1 MTTIAQPKN
10 IWIKDPTFDLGYLS
24 FGWIPIYLAFIVF
37 ENYFATILIIVAA
50 TSFVHRHY
58 TFALVYGQKEEFD
71 KRRWSYILLPVAFL
85 IIAVTFYKLNM
96 FSILLVASII
106 WLMFHTIAQK
116 YGLTRIYSRKA
127 GYGIAWLDKGII
139 YSWFAYLFFALG
151 ERNQGLMSEYHEG
164 RSLIKYLG
172 EYLPIFTIISYVA
185 LAVALAFTIAYI
197 YVELK
202 NWDKIS
208 LPKNIFVF
216 SILLLYA
223 IFFQNLVIGFLV
235 FGFSHAIEYIAFVNV
250 FVNSKYKKRPD
261 TGSFF
266 SRVTKKQWL
275 YAGIFTILLAGI
287 SVAGNNYNQYILGLY
302 ITGSSF
308 LHFIYDGW
316 IWKVSKPEVGK
327 PLDIKYA
334 STSN

>member
-1 MTTIAQPKN
+1 MSTIAQPKN

-24 FGWIPIYLAFIVF
+24 FGWIPIYLAFILF

-85 IIAVTFYKLNM
+85 IIAVTLYKLNL
-96 FSILLVASII
+96 FSILLAASII

-127 GYGIAWLDKGII
+127 GYGFGWLDKGII

-164 RSLIKYLG
+164 RTLIKYLG
-172 EYLPIFTIISYVA
+172 EYLPIFTLISYVA
-185 LAVALAFTIAYI
+185 LAIAIGFTIAYI

>member
-139 YSWFAYLFFALG
+139 YSWFAYLFFALA
-151 ERNQGLMSEYHEG
+151 ERNRGVMDEYE
-164 RSLIKYLG
+164 LG
-172 EYLPIFTIISYVA
+172 YAVLNILGDYFYIFT
-185 LAVALAFTIAYI
+185 
-197 YVELK
+197 
-202 NWDKIS
+202 NMC
-208 LPKNIFVF
+208 N
-216 SILLLYA
+216 SI
-223 IFFQNLVIGFLV
+223 IGF
-235 FGFSHAIEYIAFVNV
+235 
-250 FVNSKYKKRPD
+250 
-261 TGSFF
+261 
-266 SRVTKKQWL
+266 W
-275 YAGIFTILLAGI
+275 
-287 SVAGNNYNQYILGLY
+287 
-302 ITGSSF
+302 
-308 LHFIYDGW
+308 
-316 IWKVSKPEVGK
+316 
-327 PLDIKYA
+327 
-334 STSN
+334 